1 MPGQDV
7 FWMSAQWVLSNAKLN
22 RKERSGIALPI
33 SMCLHE
39 LLTNAV
45 KYGALSTDAGR
56 VAVTWS
62 VNGMAPGA
70 DCCFAGR
77 RLTAPLVVEPTR
89 TGFGTRLIQRSL
101 ARELG
106 GEVEVR
112 YAPTGVVCLIDVP
125 LTDTSGQAA
134 QAAA

>member
-1 MPGQDV
+1 MRIPPG
-7 FWMSAQWVLSNAKLN
+7 M
-22 RKERSGIALPI
+22 ALPI

-45 KYGALSTDAGR
+45 KYGSLSLESGR
-56 VAVTWS
+56 VAITWS
-62 VNGMAPGA
+62 VGE
-70 DCCFAGR
+70 AGLES
-77 RLTAPLVVEPTR
+77 RLLLRWEETGGPLVTEPTR

-125 LTDTSGQAA
+125 LADAPGQAA

>member
-1 MPGQDV
+1 
-7 FWMSAQWVLSNAKLN
+7 
-22 RKERSGIALPI
+22 
-33 SMCLHE
+33 MCLHE

-45 KYGALSTDAGR
+45 KYGALSMDAGR

-62 VNGMAPGA
+62 VNGISPG
-70 DCCFAGR
+70 C
-77 RLTAPLVVEPTR
+77 RLLLRWEETDGPLVVEPTR

>member
-1 MPGQDV
+1 M
-7 FWMSAQWVLSNAKLN
+7 
-22 RKERSGIALPI
+22 ALPI

-45 KYGALSTDAGR
+45 KYGSLSLDSGR
-56 VAVTWS
+56 VAITWS
-62 VNGMAPGA
+62 VDGTGLG
-70 DCCFAGR
+70 C
-77 RLTAPLVVEPTR
+77 RLLIRWLETGGPLITEPTR

-101 ARELG
+101 AQELG

-112 YAPTGVVCLIDVP
+112 YAPMGVVCLIDVP
-125 LTDTSGQAA
+125 LSDVPSHAA